1 MLVVAQEHGV
11 DGSDLIRGQRG
22 ISGFF
27 ESHMRQYVLAGT
39 IERGICQKAEA
50 IQFYKGCRA
59 SNQGNRGCGHDLSF
73 ASRAIVA

>member
-1 MLVVAQEHGV
+1 MLVVAQENGI
-11 DGSDLIRGQRG
+11 DGPDLVRAQCG
-22 ISGFF
+22 ISRFF
-27 ESHMRQYVLAGT
+27 ESHMRQCVLAGT